1 MEFRQRRG
9 NIKTNGISEKLSNN
23 VIELA
28 YTTNPE
34 SCTSGRTEVNESQ
47 TYTPISTTRKLEN
60 V

>member
-9 NIKTNGISEKLSNN
+9 NIKTNGISEKVSNN

-28 YTTNPE
+28 YKTNPE
-34 SCTSGRTEVNESQ
+34 SCTGHTEINESQ